1 MLQIYRTTPMP
12 KCDFNKV
19 ALQPFLK
26 STYGWHLLYYSAF
39 SLIKNLIKVVFGARF
54 LDWRQPCNNWFLVIM
69 LLAIIGQLVG
79 WLVGWKRS
87 FLRHGSKDFSNFLHE
102 VRRLGDLA
110 GFLKKILHLE
120 IFVKRSPNQPSIRHF
135 DFFLENSFHDF
146 FGFWPDVSTKY
157 HLQFE

>member
-26 STYGWHLLYYSAF
+26 NTFGWHLLYYSAF

-69 LLAIIGQLVG
+69 LLVIIGWLVG
-79 WLVGWKRS
+79 WLVDWKRS

-102 VRRLGDLA
+102 VRGLGDLA

-120 IFVKRSPNQPSIRHF
+120 IFVKRSPN
-135 DFFLENSFHDF
+135 
-146 FGFWPDVSTKY
+146 
-157 HLQFE
+157 